1 MTAVSDL
8 CRRPI
13 GLDQPMSR
21 DNVVLNWGSPLLG
34 MPFDT
39 LRWAYAAGVQGGV
52 IPKSLLASHKFGLAV
67 VAAEQMALGP
77 WARQL

>member
-8 CRRPI
+8 CRRPV
-13 GLDQPMSR
+13 GLDQPVSR
-21 DNVVLNWGSPLLG
+21 DTVAFDWVSPLLG

-39 LRWAYAAGVQGGV
+39 LRWAYAAGVQCGV